1 MDALI
6 FKGMFLGL
14 TLSFMVGPLLFA
26 ILQAGIE
33 RGFRAGVALAAGV
46 WASDLAFVFI
56 AYRSVEA
63 IETITQA
70 PNFQFWAGL
79 AGGLVLISFGA
90 TSLLKRPAPFVERET
105 TADRVLDRLDGE
117 EAPGTDHNWKRW
129 GYLGY
134 SLRGFL
140 LNTINP
146 FTVFFWLGISSAVII
161 PHGWK
166 AAEALRFFSGLL
178 FVLVVTDVLKA
189 YASKRIREFLTPGH
203 IRWVQQGIG
212 AGLII
217 FGLVLIVRA
226 L

>member
-6 FKGMFLGL
+6 LKGMFLGL

-46 WASDLAFVFI
+46 WASDLVFVFV

-70 PNFQFWAGL
+70 PNFKFLAGL
-79 AGGLVLISFGA
+79 IGGFVLISFGSV
-90 TSLLKRPAPFVERET
+90 SLLKQPAPFVEKET

-117 EAPGTDHNWKRW
+117 EPTGVDHNWKRW
-129 GYLGY
+129 GFLGY
-134 SLRGFL
+134 GVRGFL

-166 AAEALRFFSGLL
+166 AAEALRFFGGLMI
-178 FVLVVTDVLKA
+178 VLVLTDVLKA

-203 IRWVQQGIG
+203 IVWVHRGIG
-212 AGLII
+212 VGLII
-217 FGLVLIVRA
+217 FGIVLIIRV